1 MQLTGAL
8 ENINKRIEDLEGTET
23 NMLEKL
29 QRSINEHN

>member
-29 QRSINEHN
+29 